1 MWCIFHIPHFKF
13 YTIFVI
19 FLTTRK
25 SVCISL
31 TDRMIHERFIGND
44 LEERVRDPFKVK
56 YYIFRRTKENH
67 EKSPSG

>member
-1 MWCIFHIPHFKF
+1 
-13 YTIFVI
+13 
-19 FLTTRK
+19 
-25 SVCISL
+25 
-31 TDRMIHERFIGND
+31 MIHERFIGND